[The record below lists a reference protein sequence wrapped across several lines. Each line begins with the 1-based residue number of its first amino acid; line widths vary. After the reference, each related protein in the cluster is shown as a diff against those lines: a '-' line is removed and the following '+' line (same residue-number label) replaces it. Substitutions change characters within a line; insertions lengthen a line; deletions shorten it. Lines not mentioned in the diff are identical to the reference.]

1 MDFESSLRR
10 AIKTGAVKKGQ
21 NATKKCIESGTAMM
35 VVIAENCPEEFRIY
49 LEGVENLFVHT
60 YKGSSMAL
68 GKSCGQPYMVSALAI
83 EDAGESDI
91 LTLKRVKE

>member
-1 MDFESSLRR
+1 MDFETSLRR

-21 NATKKCIESGTAMM
+21 NATKKSIESGAAEM
-35 VVIAENCPEEFRIY
+35 VVMAENCPEEFRTY
-49 LEGVENLFVHT
+49 LEGKEGLFIHI

-83 EDAGESDI
+83 ESAGESDI
-91 LTLKRVKE
+91 LTLKRA